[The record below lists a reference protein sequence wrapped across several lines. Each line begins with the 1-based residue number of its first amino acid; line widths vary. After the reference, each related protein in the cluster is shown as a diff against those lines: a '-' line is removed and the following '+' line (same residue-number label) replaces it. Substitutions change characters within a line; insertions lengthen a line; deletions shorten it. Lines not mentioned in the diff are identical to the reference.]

1 MKRKGRPSCIY
12 TGVVGQERK
21 SVWSFCGVL
30 FLGGLERW
38 DPQLLSWLSTE
49 GEVVPLCLL

>member
-30 FLGGLERW
+30 FLGGSKDGTLNFFH
-38 DPQLLSWLSTE
+38 
-49 GEVVPLCLL
+49 GCLRREK